1 MGFYAPAQIVRDARE
16 HGVGVR
22 PVDVNRSFSDLTLE
36 PVEELRN
43 IHARHRDM
51 EKSMRAN
58 HAVRLGF
65 RLVKGLPEKDAERIE
80 ECRGVGYDSVR
91 DLWLRTGLSQAS
103 LEILANADAFGS
115 LGLSRRDA
123 LWAVQGLDKVKGDDE
138 MPLFAAER
146 AFRKEE
152 EVRLPTIPLGEEVA
166 YDYKTLKMSLKR
178 HPVSFL
184 RGWLQ
189 SARYAANEDLWK
201 MTNGRLVSVSG
212 LVLVRQRPGT
222 AKGVIFATLE
232 DDTGIANIII
242 WPKVF
247 ERFRRE
253 VLGARFLGVSGVL
266 QREGDVIHVVARRLF
281 NLTPKLA
288 DLSDYHG
295 EMDDGLSR
303 ADEFKRPVIEDL
315 RKGDFRRRM
324 ERAKHMERIL
334 PGGRNFH

>member
-1 MGFYAPAQIVRDARE
+1 MA
-16 HGVGVR
+16 
-22 PVDVNRSFSDLTLE
+22 
-36 PVEELRN
+36 
-43 IHARHRDM
+43 
-51 EKSMRAN
+51 
-58 HAVRLGF
+58 
-65 RLVKGLPEKDAERIE
+65 EKDAERLE
-80 ECRGVGYDSVR
+80 ECRGPGYDSVR

-123 LWAVQGLDKVKGDDE
+123 LWAVQGLDKVKGNE
-138 MPLFAAER
+138 QMPLFAAER

-152 EVRLPTIPLGEEVA
+152 EVALPTMPLGEEVA

-178 HPVSFL
+178 HPISFL
-184 RGWLQ
+184 RGWLK
-189 SARYAANEDLWK
+189 STRYAANEDLLT

-222 AKGVIFATLE
+222 AKGVIFVTLE
-232 DDTGIANIII
+232 DETGIANIII
-242 WPKVF
+242 WPKTF

-266 QREGDVIHVVARRLF
+266 QREGDVIHIVARRLY
-281 NLTPKLA
+281 NLTPKLS

-324 ERAKHMERIL
+324 ERAKHMEKIL